1 MSSGTFMDLVQHEF
15 MVRGSWRKLNRVR
28 LSRSWCVSYILIV
41 AAAVV
46 IVTTYLA
53 ARNDLELSSFWYM
66 TLAFPYWIFFLG
78 YGAVKREWSNDT
90 YGWWLTLPIPRFRLI
105 AAKWLGNCLKV
116 WIAMI
121 AIYIALSAYVLI
133 LTSAIDH
140 YTYDMAVSFMIT
152 GINWLT
158 VVAGLTPFIIAAGM
172 LTISI
177 MYSTAKPLTPLLW
190 VLFMGGFSIVY
201 SNMNEYLLPE
211 GRLETAGPATFFPFP
226 WELPAIIIGS
236 WAVAYGLIRAVT
248 YVMDK
253 KLDL

>member
-28 LSRSWCVSYILIV
+28 LSRSWCVAYFLIV
-41 AAAVV
+41 GAAVV

-78 YGAVKREWSNDT
+78 YGAIKREWSNDT

-121 AIYIALSAYVLI
+121 AIYVAFSAYALI
-133 LTSAIDH
+133 LTSVIDH

-172 LTISI
+172 LTISV

-190 VLFMGGFSIVY
+190 ILFMGGFSTVY

-211 GRLETAGPATFFPFP
+211 GRLDAAGPATFYPYP
-226 WELPAIIIGS
+226 WELPAIIIVS
-236 WAVAYGLIRAVT
+236 WAVAYALIRAVT